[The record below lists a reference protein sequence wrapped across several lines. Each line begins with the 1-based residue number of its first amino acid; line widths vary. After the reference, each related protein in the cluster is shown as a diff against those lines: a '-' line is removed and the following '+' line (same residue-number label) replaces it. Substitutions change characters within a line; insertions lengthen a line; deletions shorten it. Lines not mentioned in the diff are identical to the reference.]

1 MIFFAVRAGYLALD
15 RTLLVSFAKFV
26 VAGVILG
33 AALWLSA
40 RYAGNALAQMSALR
54 DEAMLGILI
63 LVGAIVY
70 AACIF
75 ALFGRRWLVALVR

>member
-1 MIFFAVRAGYLALD
+1 MRFIARNSPRLAGMLAC
-15 RTLLVSFAKFV
+15 
-26 VAGVILG
+26 AGIVWML
-33 AALWLSA
+33 ASSC
-40 RYAGNALAQMSALR
+40 ALAQMSALR